1 MARAARGPPA
11 KDIAGTEGSGLAG
24 RRVVLCVSGSVA
36 AYRAIDVARL
46 LMRHGADVTCVLS
59 ASAAR
64 LIRPEYFRWATG
76 NAPVT
81 RLTGR
86 MEHVELAD
94 FGRADLVVAYPA
106 TANTVGMMAAGID
119 GTPVATVLT
128 VALGTR
134 VPVIACM
141 AMHAAMHANP
151 AVRRNVAFLRRR
163 VSFVGPELAGGKARV
178 AAPEEVLRAALA
190 AVGAS
195 AALRGRRVLIVAG
208 PTAERI
214 DAVRSIV
221 SHSSGETG
229 SAVAEELARA
239 GARVRMVYG
248 PGCHEPPEG
257 IAVRRVRS
265 AAEMGA
271 ATRAELRAGAE
282 IVVMAAAVADYAPA
296 SPRRSK
302 VRSGRAGLT
311 LRLRPTPKVVASV
324 RRICPRATLVAF
336 KAEAGV
342 KPARLRAAGLAMM
355 ESCGADIVVAN
366 DVGGGAARRP
376 TVVLARGARAGA
388 VRMRGPREVARAVRA
403 AVESA
408 LDGQGLRR

>member
-1 MARAARGPPA
+1 VARAARGPPA
-11 KDIAGTEGSGLAG
+11 KDIVGTEGSGLAG

-46 LMRHGADVTCVLS
+46 LMRHGADVKCVIS

-64 LIRPEYFRWATG
+64 LIRPGYFRWATG

-134 VPVIACM
+134 VPVIVCM

-163 VSFVGPELAGGKARV
+163 VTFVGPSLAGGKAR
-178 AAPEEVLRAALA
+178 AAEPGGVLRAALA

-195 AALRGRRVLIVAG
+195 ASLRGRRALVVAG

-229 SAVAEELARA
+229 SAVAAELARA

-248 PGCHEPPEG
+248 PGCHAPPEG
-257 IAVRRVRS
+257 IPVRRVVS

-271 ATRAELRAGAE
+271 AVRCELRACPDV
-282 IVVMAAAVADYAPA
+282 VVMAAAVADYAPA

-302 VRSGRAGLT
+302 VRSGQAGLAV
-311 LRLRPTPKVVASV
+311 RLRPVPKLVASV
-324 RRICPRATLVAF
+324 RRRCPRAVLVAF
-336 KAEAGV
+336 KAEAG
-342 KPARLRAAGLAMM
+342 ASRLRAAGLALMG
-355 ESCGADIVVAN
+355 SCGADVVVAN
-366 DVGGGAARRP
+366 DVSGGAARRP
-376 TVVLARGARAGA
+376 TAVLTRASPRAA
-388 VRMRGPREVARAVRA
+388 VRARGPREVARAVRA

-408 LDGQGLRR
+408 LDDD

>member
-1 MARAARGPPA
+1 MVRAARGPPA
-11 KDIAGTEGSGLAG
+11 KDIVGTEGSGLAG

-64 LIRPEYFRWATG
+64 LIRPGYFRWATG

-106 TANTVGMMAAGID
+106 TANTIGMMAAGID

-163 VSFVGPELAGGKARV
+163 VDFVGPVLAGGKAR
-178 AAPEEVLRAALA
+178 AAEPADVLRAALA

-195 AALRGRRVLIVAG
+195 ASLRGRRALVVAG

-229 SAVAEELARA
+229 SAVAAELARA

-248 PGCHEPPEG
+248 PGCHAPPEG
-257 IAVRRVRS
+257 IPVRRVTS

-271 ATRAELRAGAE
+271 AALSELRAGAD

-302 VRSGRAGLT
+302 VRSGQAGLEI
-311 LRLRPTPKVVASV
+311 RLRPTPKVVAAV
-324 RRICPRATLVAF
+324 RRACPRAVLVAF
-336 KAEAGV
+336 KAEAG
-342 KPARLRAAGLAMM
+342 ASRLRAAGLALM

-366 DVGGGAARRP
+366 DVSGHTARRP
-376 TVVLARGARAGA
+376 TAVLTRASRSGA
-388 VRMRGPREVARAVRA
+388 VRARGPREIARAVRA
-403 AVESA
+403 TVESA
-408 LDGQGLRR
+408 LDDQ